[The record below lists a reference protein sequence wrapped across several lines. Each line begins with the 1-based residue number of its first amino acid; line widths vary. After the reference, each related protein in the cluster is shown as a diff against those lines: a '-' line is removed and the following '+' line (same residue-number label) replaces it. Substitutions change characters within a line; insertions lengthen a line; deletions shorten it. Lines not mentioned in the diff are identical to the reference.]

1 MKKKTYECPRT
12 EAIEI
17 EMKRT
22 LLVDSVTLSS
32 DPATTD
38 GSGYYDDL

>member
-22 LLVDSVTLSS
+22 LLVDSVTLSDS
-32 DPATTD
+32 DATTD
-38 GSGYYDDL
+38 GGYYNDL

>member
-22 LLVDSVTLSS
+22 LLVDSVPLSS
-32 DPATTD
+32 SDASITD
-38 GSGYYDDL
+38 GYYDDI

>member
-22 LLVDSVTLSS
+22 LLVDSVTLSGS
-32 DPATTD
+32 NASTTD
-38 GSGYYDDL
+38 GYYDD